1 MRLSIEEMADKHE
14 EEELLIQEMNVEGQ
28 NNEDVKDLV
37 GGMLLLLSIF
47 FTFYTFL
54 WIFH

>member
-1 MRLSIEEMADKHE
+1 MRLSIEVMADRHE
-14 EEELLIQEMNVEGQ
+14 QEELLIQELNKDEQ
-28 NNEDVKDLV
+28 NKEDVKELV

>member
-1 MRLSIEEMADKHE
+1 MRLSIEVMADKHE